1 MLLRRRQISTDK
13 ALPAVGEELP
23 EGEPLEIEIT
33 NPETVTVET
42 PDGGAI
48 VLFGDDPTAPPEFD
62 ANLAEHIDEDELQKI
77 ASDLIS
83 MFDADK
89 ASRRDWEQTY
99 VKGLEL
105 LGTKFEERTIPWSG
119 ACGVGH
125 PLLAEAAVRFQAT
138 SIMETFPAAGPVKTK
153 IQGAVTVDREKQAK
167 RVQEDMNWLLTDRM
181 TEFRPEHEKMLF
193 NLALGGTAV
202 KKVYYDPTLG
212 RPVSMFVPAE
222 DFVIPYGASDLRSAP
237 RYTHVMRRYANE
249 VRKLQATGFYR
260 DVDLPEPSPDYG
272 EVQQKRD
279 RLTSDEPS
287 VEHDDRHTLLEMHV
301 EYDLP
306 GFEDEKD
313 GEQTGIALPYV
324 VTIDKSSS
332 TILSI
337 RRNWREDDDL
347 KVKRI
352 WFTDY
357 HYIPAFGFY
366 SFGLIHL
373 IGGITKSSTS
383 ILRQLID
390 AGTLS
395 NLPGGLKSRGLR
407 IKGDSTPIMPGEFRD
422 VDVPSGAIKD
432 AITFLPYK
440 EPSAVLAQLL
450 GSLVEEG
457 RRFASISEMEIGDSN
472 QEAPVGTTLALM
484 ERAMK
489 VQSAVQ
495 ARAHA
500 SMRRELSLLV
510 EIVRDNLPAEYEYET
525 DPGATRTE
533 DYDDRVD
540 ILPVS
545 DPNATTM
552 SQRVVQYQAALQLA
566 AQAPQM
572 YDLPELHRQMLGV
585 LGIQNVEKII
595 PSTEE
600 QPPVDPV
607 TENMNILAG
616 KPVKAFLYQDH
627 EAHIRV
633 HMAAMQDPKIAALV
647 GQSPQA
653 STIMGAAQA
662 HVAEH
667 LGFAYRKQIEK
678 QMGVSLPAPEES
690 LPEDVEVQL
699 SKLVADAADRLLA
712 QNKAEAQQQQI
723 QQQQQDPIIQMQQQE
738 LRLKEEELKR
748 KQAKDMVDA
757 KAEAERLRIER
768 ERIASQERQSGAR
781 IGLDAVAKKE
791 AVASKERVAGAQI
804 GLQAAQQARQAQM
817 PQRPNGAGK

>member
-153 IQGAVTVDREKQAK
+153 IQGAVTTDREKQAK

-738 LRLKEEELKR
+738 LALKAGDLER
-748 KQAKDMVDA
+748 KKQKDMLDA
-757 KAEAERLRIER
+757 QAEQERLRIER